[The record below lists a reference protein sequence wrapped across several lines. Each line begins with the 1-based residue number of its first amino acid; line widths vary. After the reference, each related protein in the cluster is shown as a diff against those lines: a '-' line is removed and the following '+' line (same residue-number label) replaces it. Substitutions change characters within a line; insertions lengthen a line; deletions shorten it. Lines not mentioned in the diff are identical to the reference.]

1 MEELADAVVRK
12 QWGQGLAAVVGRIQ
26 WGQGWGW
33 KDQVPKRQPCADC
46 GCVGQKDGGDVEA
59 DAGMSLLG
67 LPRAGGTRPLG
78 LRACRCCCRPGGV
91 GRSRAGGTGLHPR
104 SAGWLEAEGQ
114 GSTCGRLVKGTE
126 QKGMRVG
133 GGARAKGKMG
143 PTTGGDHTC
152 LGWAEL
158 SIWSAVAEWRALLT
172 SWRHRRRAA
181 PRVSSDMWRSM
192 LCRKA
197 RASLPQAPR
206 VSRTNA
212 VRAGPGYRVCLARSL
227 RPMACCDP
235 EEASSCAEST
245 QETSRWMLRF

>member
-1 MEELADAVVRK
+1 MGGGGGPAQAVLAEVSNRLGWTELSIWEETACRGNEHGAK
-12 QWGQGLAAVVGRIQ
+12 GGCGR
-26 WGQGWGW
+26 
-33 KDQVPKRQPCADC
+33 
-46 GCVGQKDGGDVEA
+46 
-59 DAGMSLLG
+59 
-67 LPRAGGTRPLG
+67 GGT
-78 LRACRCCCRPGGV
+78 
-91 GRSRAGGTGLHPR
+91 
-104 SAGWLEAEGQ
+104 
-114 GSTCGRLVKGTE
+114 
-126 QKGMRVG
+126 
-133 GGARAKGKMG
+133 MG
-143 PTTGGDHTC
+143 PTNEEDHTC

-181 PRVSSDMWRSM
+181 PRVSSDIWPRM